1 MTSKLTG
8 SVALVT
14 GSTSGIGA
22 ATARTLANRG
32 VDVLVCGRDA
42 DRGADVVADIR
53 RNGGRADFVGADLG
67 GGAEAARDLATRA
80 QELAGGAID
89 ILVNNA
95 AIGSLA
101 LTAQFP
107 VDDFHTVIATNLTA
121 PYFLVASL
129 APAMAATGKGAIVNV
144 SSIAGQFALP
154 GMSVY
159 GATKAA
165 LEFLTKSWAAE
176 FGPSGVRVN
185 TVVVGPTRTP
195 GSSELGEGLDV
206 LAAQAPA
213 GRVADPLEI
222 AAAVAFLASDSASFV
237 QGAALAVDGGR
248 TAV

>member
-1 MTSKLTG
+1 MTSYTTG
-8 SVALVT
+8 STALVT
-14 GSTSGIGA
+14 GSTSGIGSA
-22 ATARTLANRG
+22 IARTLADRG
-32 VDVLVCGRDA
+32 TAVLVCGRDA
-42 DRGADVVADIR
+42 LRGAEVVADIR
-53 RNGGRADFVGADLG
+53 RDGGRADFVQADLA
-67 GGAEAARDLATRA
+67 GGAEAAMELALRA

-89 ILVNNA
+89 ILINNA
-95 AIGSLA
+95 ATGSVA

-107 VDDFHTVIATNLTA
+107 ADEFHTVVATNLAA

-129 APAMAATGKGAIVNV
+129 APGMAAAGKGAVVNV
-144 SSIAGQFALP
+144 SSIAGRLALP

-195 GSSELGEGLDV
+195 GSAALGESLDI
-206 LAAQAPA
+206 LAAQAPT
-213 GRVADPLEI
+213 GRVADPREI
-222 AAAVAFLASDSASFV
+222 AAAVAFLVSDSASFV

-248 TAV
+248 TVV